1 VTAVYRSSSIRFMRS
16 VFRLILLG
24 LIAVPAW
31 AHVGSPDVYFD
42 GYAGPY
48 HFLVTVQPPHVVPG
62 VAEVQ
67 VRSLTPGISEVRMVP
82 MRIVGPGAD
91 LAPVPDVAQRSSA
104 DPEFFTG
111 HLWIM
116 LRGSWKVR
124 IQVAGAQGDAEMSVP
139 VPAVAENALPMQ
151 QALGGI
157 LLALGAFLSVGL
169 VTIVAVASRDGKL
182 AAHQMPASIDRR
194 KSLVA
199 TMVTAVI
206 VAALVFFGNG
216 WWASVARRNA
226 VTVYKLPHLEA
237 ALQPGGQLFLHLQ
250 NPNSKNWSEAV
261 RLDDLIPDHGHIMHL
276 FLVRQPGMDE
286 FLHLHPEQ
294 KRPGEFVVDLPTLPA
309 GRYQIFSDIVHHTGF
324 PETQIGEVDLPDISG
339 KPLQGDDSQTKVQPI
354 PSNELTSSSV
364 SSDVFM
370 LPDGYRMI
378 WDRDQRPLK
387 SGQMIWLRFRVENSQ
402 GQPATDLEPYMGM
415 AAHAAIVRSDNSVF
429 VHLHPA
435 GSVSMAAVALAS
447 GRTDA
452 MPGMK
457 MTPMASP
464 IHSSEITFP
473 YGFPKPGSY
482 RIFVQ
487 FKRAGRIDTG
497 VFDADVAQ

>member
-1 VTAVYRSSSIRFMRS
+1 MRWAVS
-16 VFRLILLG
+16 LILLG
-24 LIAVPAW
+24 LIALPSW
-31 AHVGSPDVYFD
+31 GHVGSPDVYFD
-42 GYAGPY
+42 GYAGSY

-67 VRSLTPGISEVRMVP
+67 IRSLTPGVSELKIVP

-91 LAPVPDVAQRSSA
+91 LAPVPDIAQRSSA
-104 DPEFFTG
+104 DPQLFTG

-124 IQVAGAQGDAEMSVP
+124 IQVAGAQGNAELSVP
-139 VPAVAENALPMQ
+139 VPAVAESALPMQ
-151 QALGGI
+151 QALGGM
-157 LLALGAFLSVGL
+157 LLVLGAFLSVGL

-182 AAHQMPASIDRR
+182 AAHEIPAPKDRR

-199 TMVTAVI
+199 TI
-206 VAALVFFGNG
+206 VAAIIVGALIYFGNG
-216 WWASVARRNA
+216 WWGSVARRNA
-226 VTVYKLPHLEA
+226 ITVYKLPRLEA
-237 ALQPGGQLFLHLQ
+237 SLQPGGQLFLHLQ

-261 RLDDLIPDHGHIMHL
+261 RLDDLIPDHGHILHL

-294 KRPGEFVVDLPTLPA
+294 KQPGEFVVDLPTLPA
-309 GRYQIFSDIVHHTGF
+309 GRYQVFADIVHHTGF
-324 PETQIGEVDLPDISG
+324 PETQVGEVGLPDISG
-339 KPLQGDDSQTKVQPI
+339 KPLHGDDSQATVQPI
-354 PSNELTSSSV
+354 ASGKLVSTSTSSDICV
-364 SSDVFM
+364 

-378 WDRDQRPLK
+378 WDRDQGPLK
-387 SGQMIWLRFRVENSQ
+387 SGQTIWLRFRVEDSK

-435 GSVSMAAVALAS
+435 GSVSMAAVVLAS
-447 GRTDA
+447 GGTDA
-452 MPGMK
+452 MSGM
-457 MTPMASP
+457 PMPVASMAAP

-473 YGFPKPGSY
+473 YGFPKSGNY

-487 FKRAGRIDTG
+487 LKRAGRIDTG
-497 VFDADVAQ
+497 VFDAEVSQ